1 MGFYLMLNEFHE
13 YSSIEIEFLRIKKG
27 NPMDTLGIN
36 LKLNESKND
45 LNEWI
50 LNYNNKKTSIEYQH
64 NRIINMK
71 LMNKYG
77 IEAWRRYI
85 FNLNNIVNYLREKIH
100 MLRYEIRENKIKIKA
115 IQINNGRNIDK
126 LEKKWLNKIKRKDKK
141 IQ

>member
-27 NPMDTLGIN
+27 NSMDILGIN

-50 LNYNNKKTSIEYQH
+50 SNYNNKKITIEYQH

-77 IEAWRRYI
+77 IKAWRRYI
-85 FNLNNIVNYLREKIH
+85 FNLNNLVNYMREKNSYAT
-100 MLRYEIRENKIKIKA
+100 LRN
-115 IQINNGRNIDK
+115 
-126 LEKKWLNKIKRKDKK
+126 KRK
-141 IQ
+141 